1 MADAWPATGGRASD
15 RNVADARAVTQIA
28 DHGAIGNLETIALVD
43 TAGTI
48 DYLCWPSL
56 DSPSVFARL
65 LDADNGG
72 HFSIEPDLDAAR
84 VVQMYVPETNILLT
98 RWMATDA
105 SVDLVDLMP
114 VGDSQ
119 HEVPPRLVRR
129 ITCTR
134 GRATISIRCAPRFD
148 YGEAGRTASV
158 EASFTVDED
167 GSAPGISRGRFDHK
181 SGLALALYGK
191 AVLAAHG
198 CDLIAEIDLAEN
210 ETVSLV
216 LSNPEDVSLGASA
229 LDAVVEKDIGYWRA
243 WSRQS
248 TYRGRWRETVERSA
262 MLLKLLTSR
271 KHGSIAAAATFGLPE
286 APGGVR
292 NWDYRATWI
301 RDSSFTIYALLRLG
315 YQGEAVDF
323 MHWTMERIRIA
334 AEGRDGGDG
343 TIGVMYALDGGPV
356 ASERELAFTGFDGAA
371 PIVVGNDANVQVQHD
386 IYGALLDAM
395 YLGSKYGE
403 PPSHDGWQSIL
414 RIVDQVCETW
424 QTPDSGIW
432 EVRGPTKHYLHSR
445 LMSWVAVDRA
455 VRLAQKRSLPA
466 PIVRW
471 AETRTAIHDEI
482 WASFWD
488 EKLGR
493 FVRAVG
499 DTPADK
505 AVDGA
510 LLMMPLVLFIGPTDP
525 KWLATLDAIGADLS
539 DDGQV
544 YRYRI
549 EDGLPG
555 QEGTFVA
562 CSFWY
567 VECLARAGRLDEARF
582 NFEKLLAHGNHL
594 GLFAEEIAQDGTAL
608 GNFPQGFSHLALISA
623 AFYLDRALDAGGPR
637 AWG

>member
-1 MADAWPATGGRASD
+1 MADAAKPVTGGRASD
-15 RNVADARAVTQIA
+15 RNVSGSPESSQIA

-48 DYLCWPSL
+48 DYLCWPCL

-65 LDADNGG
+65 LDAEKGG
-72 HFSIEPDLDAAR
+72 HFSIEPDLDGAR
-84 VVQMYVPETNILLT
+84 VVQMYVPETNILMT
-98 RWMATDA
+98 RWMGTQA

-114 VGDSQ
+114 VGDNRN
-119 HEVPPRLVRR
+119 EVPPRLVRR

-134 GRATISIRCAPRFD
+134 GRATVRIRCAPRFD
-148 YGEAGRTASV
+148 YGAIGRAASV
-158 EASFTVDED
+158 TASFTADEN
-167 GSAPGISRGRFDHK
+167 GSAPGVSRGRFDHET
-181 SGLALALYGK
+181 GLALALHGK
-191 AVLAAHG
+191 GTLVADG
-198 CDLIAEIDLAEN
+198 QDLVAEIELAED

-216 LSNPEDVSLGASA
+216 LSNPDDVSLGASA
-229 LDAVVEKDIGYWRA
+229 LDAVVEKDIGYWRN

-248 TYRGRWRETVERSA
+248 MYRGRWRETVERSA

-301 RDSSFTIYALLRLG
+301 RDSSFTVYALLRLG

-323 MHWTMERIRIA
+323 LHWAMDRTSECT
-334 AEGRDGGDG
+334 DGS
-343 TIGVMYALDGGPV
+343 IGVMFALDGGPV
-356 ASERELAFTGFDGAA
+356 ASERKLELGGFEGAG
-371 PIVVGNDANVQVQHD
+371 PIVVGNDANIQVQHD
-386 IYGALLDAM
+386 IYGALLDAV

-403 PPSHDGWQSIL
+403 PPSHDSWQNII
-414 RIVDQVCETW
+414 RVVDQVCETW

-466 PIVRW
+466 PLVRW
-471 AETRTAIHDEI
+471 AETRTAIHDDI
-482 WASFWD
+482 WANFWD
-488 EKLGR
+488 ETLGR
-493 FVRAVG
+493 FVRATG
-499 DTPADK
+499 NTPADK

-510 LLMMPLVLFIGPTDP
+510 LLMMPLVRFVGPTDP

-544 YRYRI
+544 YRYKI
-549 EDGLPG
+549 DDGLPG

-594 GLFAEEIAQDGTAL
+594 GLFAEEIAQDGTFL

-623 AFYLDRALDAGGPR
+623 AFYLDRALDDGGPR